1 MFTVKDVMA
10 VCRFMENLKNKG
22 ILVVLEFGD
31 DLPSVPRLRVEF
43 EEDNY
48 DMVTQICKDWIL
60 FHSSLVKCYD
70 IAFGCSLFGGY
81 DGQYWFVIDLKERK
95 ND

>member
-1 MFTVKDVMA
+1 MFTVKDVMT

-22 ILVVLEFGD
+22 ILVVLEIVD
-31 DLPSVPRLRVEF
+31 DVPRLRVEF

-48 DMVTQICKDWIL
+48 DMVTKICKDWVL
-60 FHSSLVKCYD
+60 FNSGLVKWYD
-70 IAFGCSLFGGY
+70 IAFSSSCFGGV
-81 DGQYWFVIDLKERK
+81 DGQYWFIIALKEKR

>member
-1 MFTVKDVMA
+1 MFTVKDVMTI
-10 VCRFMENLKNKG
+10 CRFMENLKNKG
-22 ILVVLEFGD
+22 ILVVLEFID
-31 DLPSVPRLRVEF
+31 DVPRLRVEF

-60 FHSSLVKCYD
+60 FNLSLVKWYEV
-70 IAFGCSLFGGY
+70 AFSSSCFGDN
-81 DGQYWFVIDLKERK
+81 DGQFWFIIALKERK

>member
-1 MFTVKDVMA
+1 MFTVKDVMT

-22 ILVVLEFGD
+22 ILVVLEIVD
-31 DLPSVPRLRVEF
+31 DVPRLRVEF

-48 DMVTQICKDWIL
+48 DMVTKICKDWIL
-60 FHSSLVKCYD
+60 FNSSLVKWHE
-70 IAFGCSLFGGY
+70 IAFSSSCFADT
-81 DGQYWFVIDLKERK
+81 DGQYWFIIALKEKR